1 MGYGNGMAGSKR
13 MIRRPATRLK
23 MYSREFATFFTN
35 YASTSGDA
43 RVRVG
48 SGTIIAGTIS
58 AKKGYAFCYFSSDD
72 GSITN
77 RKHFLRAVTSDGVSR
92 GEHLL
97 TFSA

>member
-13 MIRRPATRLK
+13 MIRKPAVRRK
-23 MYSREFATFFTN
+23 IYEREFATFFTN
-35 YASTSGDA
+35 FVSTSGDA
-43 RVRVG
+43 RVRIG
-48 SGTIIAGTIS
+48 SGTIVPGTIS
-58 AKKGYAFCYFSSDD
+58 AKKGYPFCYFSSDD

-77 RKHFLRAVTSDGVSR
+77 RKHFLRAVTSDAVSR

>member
-1 MGYGNGMAGSKR
+1 MGYGLGSGGAKQLAYKSVKR
-13 MIRRPATRLK
+13 VRRYKT
-23 MYSREFATFFTN
+23 EFSTFYTN

-43 RVRVG
+43 RVRIG
-48 SGTIIAGTIS
+48 SGSIVPGTIS
-58 AKKGYAFCYFSSDD
+58 AKKGYPFCYFSSDD

-77 RKHFLRAVTSDGVSR
+77 RRHFLRAVTSESVSR